1 MFELRGIRAGYGDVV
16 VLRDVSVS
24 LPPGAV
30 VALLGPNGA
39 GKTTLVRVASGLMR
53 PLGGEI
59 VIDGERMTGRRA
71 HEFVQR
77 GVCHIPEGRG
87 IFRGM
92 TVRENLVLQ
101 TPGHRA
107 DEAVD
112 QAVELF
118 PVLGRR
124 LNQVAGTLSGGEQ
137 QMVAVVRAYLANPRF
152 VFLDEVSLGLAPKIV
167 DEIFEFL
174 GVLAAGGA
182 ALLLVEQYVLR
193 ALDLADFVYILN
205 RGQLTFAGESGELD
219 EDDVFRSYV
228 GAAL

>member
-1 MFELRGIRAGYGDVV
+1 
-16 VLRDVSVS
+16 
-24 LPPGAV
+24 
-30 VALLGPNGA
+30 
-39 GKTTLVRVASGLMR
+39 
-53 PLGGEI
+53 
-59 VIDGERMTGRRA
+59 
-71 HEFVQR
+71 
-77 GVCHIPEGRG
+77 
-87 IFRGM
+87 
-92 TVRENLVLQ
+92 
-101 TPGHRA
+101 
-107 DEAVD
+107 
-112 QAVELF
+112 
-118 PVLGRR
+118 VLGRR
-124 LNQVAGTLSGGEQ
+124 LTQVAGTLSGGEQ

>member
-1 MFELRGIRAGYGDVV
+1 MFEFQNIRAGYGDVT
-16 VLRDVSVS
+16 VLRDVTVRVA
-24 LPPGAV
+24 PGAV
-30 VALLGPNGA
+30 VALLGANGA

-53 PLGGEI
+53 PAGGDI
-59 VIDGERMTGRRA
+59 VIDGEAMTGRPA
-71 HEFVQR
+71 HEFVSR

-107 DEAVD
+107 DEAIEL
-112 QAVELF
+112 AVQLF
-118 PVLGRR
+118 PVVGRR
-124 LNQVAGTLSGGEQ
+124 LDQVAGTLSGGEQ

-174 GVLAAGGA
+174 RVLAGRGV

-193 ALDLADFVYILN
+193 ALRLADFVYILN
-205 RGQLTFAGESGELD
+205 RGQVAFAGESGELN
-219 EDDVFRSYV
+219 EADVFRSYV
-228 GAAL
+228 GASL